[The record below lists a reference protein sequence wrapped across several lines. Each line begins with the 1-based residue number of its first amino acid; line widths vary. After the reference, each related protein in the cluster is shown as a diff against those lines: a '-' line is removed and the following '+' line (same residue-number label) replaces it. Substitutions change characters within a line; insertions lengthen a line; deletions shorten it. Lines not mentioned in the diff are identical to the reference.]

1 MQWWGAKHGFAAAAA
16 EALRRLLLEAAWR
29 DVMRAVEVEGLRR
42 RAAALL
48 KAAADAAVRVA
59 AAEVRTTLG
68 GHKSEE
74 VQS

>member
-1 MQWWGAKHGFAAAAA
+1 
-16 EALRRLLLEAAWR
+16 
-29 DVMRAVEVEGLRR
+29 MRAVEVEGLRR

-59 AAEVRTTLG
+59 AAEVRTALG

-74 VQS
+74 VQW